1 MELAKTNNTRGKGA
15 ILRTVRVP
23 ADALDEAPAP
33 VPAPAN
39 IGVKTAE
46 ISAIRVS

>member
-1 MELAKTNNTRGKGA
+1 MELAKPNNTRGKGE